1 MNSIKGG
8 KLSEDGKLE
17 GTDFRGKNGNNI
29 VPKQKFKVEQ
39 NNNMGFELQNMNLNN
54 FSSIINNEVL

>member
-1 MNSIKGG
+1 LRPINI
-8 KLSEDGKLE
+8 KLE

-29 VPKQKFKVEQ
+29 VPKQNFNVGE
-39 NNNMGFELQNMNLNN
+39 NNIGLELQNMNLNN